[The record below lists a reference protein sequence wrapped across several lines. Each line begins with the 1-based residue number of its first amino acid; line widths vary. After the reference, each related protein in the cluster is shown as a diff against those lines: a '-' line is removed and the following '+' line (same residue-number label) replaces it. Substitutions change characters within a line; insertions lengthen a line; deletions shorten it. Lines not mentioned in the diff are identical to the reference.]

1 MANRVIV
8 IGAGASGMM
17 AALTAAENG
26 AQVMLFEKNDRPG
39 KKILISGKG
48 TIYYQT
54 IERIAKEVIQGKW
67 DNGDIR
73 KQKLEAAG
81 HNYAEIQNKV
91 NELLG

>member
-1 MANRVIV
+1 MAKRVIV

-48 TIYYQT
+48 RCNVTT
-54 IERIAKEVIQGKW
+54 DK
-67 DNGDIR
+67 DTT
-73 KQKLEAAG
+73 
-81 HNYAEIQNKV
+81 EIINSFLHK
-91 NELLG
+91 